1 MFPRLLGVPGHA
13 PPEKLFLNDANWCIL
28 EYNLLK
34 CSLNNI
40 FFVNYLIYKNNIIIT
55 HSERALFNLNA
66 CVEARGTIV
75 PKAVDRGYYGPE
87 RRHKGI

>member
-1 MFPRLLGVPGHA
+1 MYEF
-13 PPEKLFLNDANWCIL
+13 
-28 EYNLLK
+28 
-34 CSLNNI
+34 
-40 FFVNYLIYKNNIIIT
+40 NIIIT

-75 PKAVDRGYYGPE
+75 PKAVGRGYYGPE